1 VTPELLLMRHGAGV
15 KPWHNPAKD
24 PPGPDDVL
32 TAEGYREAQAV
43 GDILA
48 ETLNSYAGYN
58 KVVVRY
64 AGPITPASTSAWAW
78 QASRALDGEPA
89 ATARVIVQRL
99 TKAEIEARPPKPW
112 PRILPER
119 IPPVGPDRAAVV
131 KAARVLRCATGN
143 RDQGLLLVVGNSP
156 QVDWIAEQLLGRPVA
171 IGRGQIICVGRAA
184 RRSRWSVREHHD
196 LLWTIGPGEQ
206 STINDLRE
214 KIRSKM
220 DSAKFLGTFITAL
233 ATFVLGKRFDATKS
247 SAGTPVDLPAMQDR
261 LWVATI
267 AALGVAALLCYAAVF
282 YYDSLL
288 MPARFWA
295 SSIRPG
301 WLRRWRTSD
310 GAPRTWWLVQ
320 RPPSSAA
327 WILQQNMMR
336 IWSRLVVVA
345 MWVVGIALSTFA
357 VLVLATPHGFGD
369 LGSPFLVIAAVGILA
384 AGYVAMLKPRLGVE
398 D

>member
-1 VTPELLLMRHGAGV
+1 MVGKRKREAVTPELLLMRHGAGV

-143 RDQGLLLVVGNSP
+143 RDQGLLLVVGNPP
-156 QVDWIAEQLLGRPVA
+156 QVDWI
-171 IGRGQIICVGRAA
+171 
-184 RRSRWSVREHHD
+184 REHHD

-261 LWVATI
+261 LWIATM
-267 AALGVAALLCYAAVF
+267 AVLGVAALLCYAAVF

-369 LGSPFLVIAAVGILA
+369 LGSPFLVIAAFGILA